1 MSRSAGVRAQAQ
13 VGGWQSGVM
22 GREGGESGEV
32 VGDGGGGDGAV
43 LGKRVEGCGFRDG
56 VGIGVE
62 VGVL

>member
-1 MSRSAGVRAQAQ
+1 
-13 VGGWQSGVM
+13 M

-56 VGIGVE
+56 VGVGVE